1 MRTLLAL
8 LLLLPAACRKAPAPA
23 ASGPVEYRP
32 ADAGFSARVP
42 GDWRVEDAP
51 GESRK
56 AAFFGPPTG
65 PAPFSDL
72 MGVYFHRAADPKA
85 EARAYVAS
93 QTGHGPG
100 LTPPLGVSP
109 SAGLDDSFTREAPG
123 PHGRAAPSVTTRVV
137 AVPVPGGF
145 YTLEHT
151 WPADRAPDPAFEEL
165 LSSFRPAPATK

>member
-1 MRTLLAL
+1 MRLLTTL
-8 LLLLPAACRKAPAPA
+8 LLLLASAACRKAPAPSA
-23 ASGPVEYRP
+23 PVEYRP
-32 ADAGFSARVP
+32 ADGGFSARVP

-72 MGVYFHRAADPKA
+72 MGVYYHAAADPA
-85 EARAYVAS
+85 TAARAYVAS

-109 SAGLDDSFTREAPG
+109 DAGLDDSFTR
-123 PHGRAAPSVTTRVV
+123 AAPAGHGDPGSSVTTRVV
-137 AVPVPGGF
+137 AVPATGGF
-145 YTLEHT
+145 YTLEHS

-165 LSSFRPAPATK
+165 LRSFKPAATK

>member
-1 MRTLLAL
+1 MRLLVAL

-23 ASGPVEYRP
+23 PSAPVDYRP
-32 ADAGFSARVP
+32 ADGSFSARVP

-56 AAFFGPPTG
+56 AAFFGPPAG

-72 MGVYFHRAADPKA
+72 MGVYYHAAA
-85 EARAYVAS
+85 EPGTAARAYVAS

-109 SAGLDDSFTREAPG
+109 AAGLDDSFTRAAPAGHGGPG
-123 PHGRAAPSVTTRVV
+123 PSVVTRVV
-137 AVPVPGGF
+137 AVPVSGGF

-165 LSSFRPAPATK
+165 LRSFKPAATK